1 MPRFLGISAS
11 GEPRFS
17 ARVMYKLF
25 KRTHVPGIFEVQMS
39 GACDTGIARDHNE
52 DAIALQEDDGR
63 GYHLAI
69 VCDGMGGHSAGEIA
83 SAIAV
88 QVIGEHLAH
97 HFASAQV
104 PDEIPDLLRAAFN
117 LANERIDDHAMA
129 NPAAQ
134 GMGCTCV
141 AVLGI
146 RDRFWVAHTGDS
158 RGYRVRDGRV
168 EQLTLDHTMVQELV
182 TQGLLTPEQAAV
194 HPYRGRISRCLG
206 HGQQKCDCDIS
217 EFVLDRGDNLL
228 LCSDGLSDV
237 VGHAE
242 ISALVGQRDVRDAS
256 RRLIEA
262 ANKAGGP
269 DNISAIVMRRVV

>member
-1 MPRFLGISAS
+1 
-11 GEPRFS
+11 
-17 ARVMYKLF
+17 MYKLF

-52 DAIALQEDDGR
+52 DAIAIQEDDGR

-69 VCDGMGGHSAGEIA
+69 VCDGMGGHSAGEVA
-83 SAIAV
+83 SALAV
-88 QVIGEHLAH
+88 SVINAFVHERFGRMDPFE
-97 HFASAQV
+97 
-104 PDEIPDLLRAAFN
+104 LLRQAFS
-117 LANERIDDHAMA
+117 LANDRIDEQAA
-129 NPAAQ
+129 VNPTAH

-141 AVLGI
+141 AVLGA
-146 RDRFWVAHTGDS
+146 RDRFWVAHAGDS
-158 RGYRVRDGRV
+158 RAYRVRSKEI
-168 EQLTLDHTMVQELV
+168 EQLTVDHTMVQELV
-182 TQGLLTPEQAAV
+182 EQGLLTPEQAAI

-206 HGQQKCDCDIS
+206 HGKSKCDADVG
-217 EFVLDRGDNLL
+217 EFAMDKGDNLL

-237 VGHAE
+237 VE
-242 ISALVGQRDVRDAS
+242 KDELTALVGQRDVRDAS

>member
-1 MPRFLGISAS
+1 
-11 GEPRFS
+11 
-17 ARVMYKLF
+17 MYKLF
-25 KRTHVPGIFEVQMS
+25 KRSHVPGTFEVQMS

-52 DAIALQEDDGR
+52 DAIAIQEDDGR

-83 SAIAV
+83 SALAV
-88 QVIGEHLAH
+88 GVISEYIEEHFHDKDPMVLLHEAFSLA
-97 HFASAQV
+97 S
-104 PDEIPDLLRAAFN
+104 D
-117 LANERIDDHAMA
+117 RIDDQAAH
-129 NPAAQ
+129 NPTAH

-141 AVLGI
+141 AVLGV
-146 RDRFWVAHTGDS
+146 RDRIWIAHTGDS
-158 RGYRVRDGRV
+158 RAYRVREGAA
-168 EQLTLDHTMVQELV
+168 EQLTVDHTMVQELV
-182 TQGLLTPEQAAV
+182 AQGLLTAEQASV

-206 HGQQKCDCDIS
+206 HGKQKSDADVA
-217 EFVLDRGDNLL
+217 EHELGKGDNLL

-237 VGHAE
+237 VPVDE
-242 ISALVGQRDVRDAS
+242 IQALVCQRDVRDAS

>member
-1 MPRFLGISAS
+1 
-11 GEPRFS
+11 
-17 ARVMYKLF
+17 MYKLF

-52 DAIALQEDDGR
+52 DAIAIQEDDGR

-88 QVIGEHLAH
+88 QVIGEYLA
-97 HFASAQV
+97 SNWGSGE
-104 PDEIPDLLRAAFN
+104 PPDLLRDAFT
-117 LANERIDDHAMA
+117 LANERIDDHAA
-129 NPAAQ
+129 VNPQAQ

-141 AVLGI
+141 AVLGV
-146 RDRFWVAHTGDS
+146 RDKFWVAHAGDS
-158 RGYRVRDGRV
+158 RAYRVRGGAV
-168 EQLTLDHTMVQELV
+168 EQITTDHTMVQELV
-182 TQGLLTPEQAAV
+182 SQGLLTPEQAAV

-206 HGQQKCDCDIS
+206 HGQQKCDADVT
-217 EFVLDRGDNLL
+217 EYTLEKGDNLL

-237 VGHAE
+237 VTSPE
-242 ISALVGQRDVRDAS
+242 IVALVCQRDVRDAS

>member
-1 MPRFLGISAS
+1 
-11 GEPRFS
+11 
-17 ARVMYKLF
+17 MYKLF

-52 DAIALQEDDGR
+52 DAIAVQEDDGR

-88 QVIGEHLAH
+88 QVIGEHLA
-97 HFASAQV
+97 ANWGSSDPA
-104 PDEIPDLLRAAFN
+104 DLLRAAFA
-117 LANERIDDHAMA
+117 LANARIDEHAA
-129 NPAAQ
+129 VNPHAQ

-141 AVLGI
+141 AVLGV
-146 RDRFWVAHTGDS
+146 RDRFWVAHAGDS
-158 RGYRVRDGRV
+158 RAYRVRGGSA
-168 EQLTLDHTMVQELV
+168 EQITTDHTMVQELV
-182 TQGLLTPEQAAV
+182 SQGLLTPEQAAV

-206 HGQQKCDCDIS
+206 HGQQKCDADVG
-217 EFVLDRGDNLL
+217 EFTLEKGDNLL

-237 VGHAE
+237 VTAGE
-242 ISALVGQRDVRDAS
+242 IVALVCQRDVRDAS

-269 DNISAIVMRRVV
+269 DNISAIVLRRVV

>member
-1 MPRFLGISAS
+1 
-11 GEPRFS
+11 
-17 ARVMYKLF
+17 MYKLF

-88 QVIGEHLAH
+88 QVIGEHLSLN
-97 HFASAQV
+97 FAKTQI

-117 LANERIDDHAMA
+117 LANQRIDDHAMA

-158 RGYRVRDGRV
+158 RAYRVRDGKV

-206 HGQQKCDCDIS
+206 HGQQKCDSDIS

-237 VGHAE
+237 VGHPE

>member
-1 MPRFLGISAS
+1 
-11 GEPRFS
+11 
-17 ARVMYKLF
+17 MYKLF
-25 KRTHVPGIFEVQMS
+25 KRSHVPGTFEVQMA

-52 DAIALQEDDGR
+52 DAIAIQEDDGR

-88 QVIGEHLAH
+88 QVIGEYLA
-97 HFASAQV
+97 AEWGKQDPA
-104 PDEIPDLLRAAFN
+104 DLLREAFT
-117 LANERIDDHAMA
+117 LANARIDDHAA
-129 NPAAQ
+129 INPNAQ

-141 AVLGI
+141 AVLGV
-146 RDRFWVAHTGDS
+146 RDKFWVAHAGDS
-158 RGYRVRDGRV
+158 RVYRVRGGSA
-168 EQLTLDHTMVQELV
+168 EQLTVDHTMVQELV
-182 TQGLLTPEQAAV
+182 AQGLLKPEHAAV

-206 HGQQKCDCDIS
+206 HGQHKCDADIT
-217 EFVLDRGDNLL
+217 EHALEKGDNIL

-237 VGHAE
+237 VTNVE
-242 ISALVGQRDVRDAS
+242 IAALVGQRDVRDAS

-269 DNISAIVMRRVV
+269 DNISAIVVRRVV